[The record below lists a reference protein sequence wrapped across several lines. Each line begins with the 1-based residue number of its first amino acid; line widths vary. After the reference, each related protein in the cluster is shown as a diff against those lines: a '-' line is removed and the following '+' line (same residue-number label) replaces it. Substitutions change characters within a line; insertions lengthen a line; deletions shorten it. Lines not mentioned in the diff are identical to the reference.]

1 MASTTTSTSII
12 PTELS
17 LPSNPRYSWWAGVLI
32 AQGLRRKCST
42 HPGLIFLICL
52 MFPHPHYY
60 SCCSVENLSG
70 PSFFF
75 FYKFPIIAYFLLILM
90 QNFIDLISNTF
101 FYNILTLVF
110 KAFELWIGKFFHY
123 SDTRSPKFQT
133 TNLGI
138 INFIS

>member
-52 MFPHPHYY
+52 MFAHPHYY

-75 FYKFPIIAYFLLILM
+75 FINFRSLHIFYWFWCRILS
-90 QNFIDLISNTF
+90 ISLVTHF
-101 FYNILTLVF
+101 FHNILTLVF